1 MTNQQP
7 SYGVSQPA
15 YGLQPYG
22 QPAYNQPAYN
32 QPAYNQPMMNQPMM
46 NQPMMNQPYQQPYPQ
61 DPGYYGQQQAPIIIQ
76 SWSLIYLLFYRLSFI
91 LNHNFNH

>member
-1 MTNQQP
+1 MNQAMNNTGDGGTTIIMTNQQP

-15 YGLQPYG
+15 YGQPIYG
-22 QPAYNQPAYN
+22 QPAYNQPAY
-32 QPAYNQPMMNQPMM
+32 NQPMM

-76 SWSLIYLLFYRLSFI
+76 S
-91 LNHNFNH
+91 